1 MTFQEITASELNQK
15 LNSQQDL
22 QIVDVREDYE
32 FEDNNIGG
40 INIPMAEVLGRF
52 EELKKYSEII
62 FCCAS
67 GKRSA
72 TVAMHIKKKL
82 PNHIIYS
89 LQGGIQSIAVHE
101 KN

>member
-1 MTFQEITASELNQK
+1 MMYQEITAKELNQK
-15 LNSQQDL
+15 LDSHQNI
-22 QIVDVREDYE
+22 QIIDVREDYE
-32 FEDNNIGG
+32 FDDHNIGG

-52 EELKKYSEII
+52 EELKKYTEIL

-82 PNHIIYS
+82 PNHTIYS